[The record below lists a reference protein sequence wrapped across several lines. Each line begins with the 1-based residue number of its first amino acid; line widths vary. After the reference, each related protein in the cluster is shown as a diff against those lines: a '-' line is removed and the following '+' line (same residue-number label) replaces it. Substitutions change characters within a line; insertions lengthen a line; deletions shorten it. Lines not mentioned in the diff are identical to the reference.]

1 MFCPECGSK
10 CCDDHIFC
18 ARCGT
23 RLPAPAAKPSAPAPA
38 VPSATTKEEP
48 RPAEGAI
55 FTNLDA
61 LARKLHTAPETIRRL
76 LEAYAE
82 QALGHGIRYRLLD
95 AGDYAWLNPEAK
107 GSRERLAPT
116 KTWEEH
122 IRLLADYYRYGRTT
136 TREESCYL
144 FIVGG
149 DDVIPMPVLPQ
160 YVSAPDYSD
169 TDIES
174 DLPYAYLLG
183 ARTRELL
190 RTAELFRY
198 EQYFHVGRLPLA
210 ADATAEDLAAYL
222 HRAAQ
227 ACGAMRIGRAYGQTD
242 RTWLSASASVCNP
255 LRRDGLCTGG
265 FRDERIYDRE
275 LFVSPCVE
283 RSVIDEVFDHEAGL
297 YYFNL
302 HGSDAPTACSFYASY
317 RQQCYEAI
325 TPRQLAAAERPNVV
339 VTEACYGGKFR
350 DYGRNETM
358 LLAAL
363 GGTTLLYLGSSR
375 IAWGA
380 SESRT
385 AGDLDNADR
394 LTHVYM
400 DRLLAGDTAGEAL
413 FRARRS
419 FFDCNDGYFTP
430 HQALTIV
437 EFNLFGDPYLHLAGL
452 AGDKAPHAAA
462 PLGTGPI
469 NAVAE
474 SKSLY
479 GSAAPPSVLMQV
491 RQAVDR
497 NLERIRAEV
506 DRTLYARL
514 GVEPRQLTAV
524 TRMKYRNGEAFYA
537 FDYAGRTG
545 EVAWRHTATTDLDGN
560 IKSIISTK

>member
-1 MFCPECGSK
+1 MFCPECGNK

-23 RLPAPAAKPSAPAPA
+23 RLPTSAVKSTAPVST
-38 VPSATTKEEP
+38 VPFATAKEEP

-55 FTNLDA
+55 FTHLDA
-61 LARKLHTAPETIRRL
+61 LARKLHTTPETIRRL
-76 LEAYAE
+76 LEAYAD

-95 AGDYAWLNPEAK
+95 AGDYAWLNPEARN
-107 GSRERLAPT
+107 SRERLAPT
-116 KTWEEH
+116 DTWEEH
-122 IRLLADYYRYGRTT
+122 IRLLADYYRFGRAT

-210 ADATAEDLAAYL
+210 ADATVEDLAAYL
-222 HRAAQ
+222 LRAAQ
-227 ACGAMRIGRAYGQTD
+227 NCGAMRIDRAYGLTD

-255 LRRDGLCTGG
+255 LRRDGLCSGR

-283 RSVIDEVFDHEAGL
+283 RSVIDEVFDREAAL

-325 TPRQLAAAERPNVV
+325 TPHQLAAAERPNIV

-350 DYGRNETM
+350 DYDRNETM
-358 LLAAL
+358 LLSAL

-380 SESRT
+380 SESQT
-385 AGDLDNADR
+385 TEDLDNADR

-400 DRLLAGDTAGEAL
+400 SQLLAGETAGEAF
-413 FRARRS
+413 FRARQS

-437 EFNLFGDPYLHLAGL
+437 EFNLFGDPFLHLNGN
-452 AGDKAPHAAA
+452 AGDKAPHTAA
-462 PLGTGPI
+462 PLGKSPI
-469 NAVAE
+469 NTVAE
-474 SKSLY
+474 SKNLY
-479 GSAAPPSVLMQV
+479 ATAAPASMLMQV
-491 RQAVDR
+491 RQAVDC

-506 DRTLYARL
+506 NRTLYERL
-514 GVEPRQLTAV
+514 GVDPRQLTAI
-524 TRMKYRNGEAFYA
+524 TRMKYRDGKTFYT

-545 EVAWRHTATTDLDGN
+545 EVSWRHTATTDIEGT
-560 IKSIISTK
+560 IKSVISTK